1 MTSSAFRT
9 QLTDAGLAQLIEQCP
24 ELHPNKLI
32 SSQKG
37 NKFLTSV
44 CKTRS
49 AITEINLR
57 GCKAV
62 TDAGLADLVMECPE
76 LEPDAILSQVKSD
89 HFCEAV
95 MEHRP
100 RVKSLNLWKKNGPLE
115 HMRVG
120 FKSCYTTMKM
130 EPADNVDNGMLVGGG
145 RSGTYTAALGIDMK
159 PKSGVHRFEFKP
171 NLMSN
176 GAIGIATNDQP
187 LGTSPT
193 QYNSTFM
200 IYFWLNG
207 DAFCYC
213 KNRSRQTF
221 KFATY
226 KAGDNV
232 RFILDRHEEDTTE
245 LTVEINDKQVY
256 NFASLENIGMP
267 KGTVLCPY
275 AYIQYNDKLALLH
288 TQKSRRPFAVGDAKL
303 AVLLE
308 KCTQLLPDTLLSEE
322 KGDKFCEAVVKHVC
336 VQSDNF

>member
-1 MTSSAFRT
+1 
-9 QLTDAGLAQLIEQCP
+9 
-24 ELHPNKLI
+24 
-32 SSQKG
+32 
-37 NKFLTSV
+37 
-44 CKTRS
+44 
-49 AITEINLR
+49 
-57 GCKAV
+57 
-62 TDAGLADLVMECPE
+62 
-76 LEPDAILSQVKSD
+76 
-89 HFCEAV
+89 
-95 MEHRP
+95 
-100 RVKSLNLWKKNGPLE
+100 
-115 HMRVG
+115 MRVG

-322 KGDKFCEAVVKHVC
+322 KGDKFCEAVVKHHAEVTKLNLRECKGITDEGLEKLIAGCKSLATVDLTGCVGLSDQVKKDMAAVC
-336 VQSDNF
+336 EVVDEPVEDTAEEKSDTSVNKKKMQSSKKAHVLSGSSDDSDCSW